1 MVIALVGRLGHPNKS
16 SEGPGSYS
24 LAESIVVHGINLD
37 AIIHPNSFG
46 PATASTTMRAS
57 LTGTN

>member
-1 MVIALVGRLGHPNKS
+1 MALVGRSGHPNKS

-24 LAESIVVHGINLD
+24 LAESIVVHGINFNM
-37 AIIHPNSFG
+37 IIHPNSFG
-46 PATASTTMRAS
+46 PATASSTIRAS